1 MGITGLCISLM
12 ISRLF
17 LFIGQRKIL
26 ANLMKAGVGTV
37 FGFNFRPFLASG
49 LLLGMAVWLAMNT
62 GSIGIWQ
69 LLFYAPAAFAGTLV
83 VFYFLGLSKAD
94 RLELQQIAT
103 SIKFFRSD
111 KGFSKN

>member
-1 MGITGLCISLM
+1 MIFCWPNTGNM
-12 ISRLF
+12 KKHF
-17 LFIGQRKIL
+17 MFFFQQRSYQLK
-26 ANLMKAGVGTV
+26 
-37 FGFNFRPFLASG
+37 
-49 LLLGMAVWLAMNT
+49 LLGMAVWLAMNT